1 MGHIEGKL
9 AANNHEL
16 LNLSGL
22 APPTDRLE
30 VVMAEKASIVSPTDE
45 RKARALNEKGLQQY
59 QRWEIEEAIES
70 FEKAT
75 KLVPTHPDYH
85 LNLARALARFGNYD
99 RALKALGEFVR
110 YESDVRLVDRFEV
123 LFANAMDEVETL
135 ITEKMTKRG
144 VPLDEIGASIQMWLE
159 YRIALGRRPLSIRRP
174 QSWAAALDY
183 TVRKINFRD
192 VVLKELSMIY
202 GVSESSIRSHHK
214 DLVKTLDIMPCDYRY
229 FRGKSN
235 PLDKLVEA
243 AAMLEEME
251 RRFREP

>member
-1 MGHIEGKL
+1 M
-9 AANNHEL
+9 
-16 LNLSGL
+16 
-22 APPTDRLE
+22 
-30 VVMAEKASIVSPTDE
+30 VMAEKANIVSPTDE
-45 RKARALNEKGLQQY
+45 REARALNERGLQQY

-110 YESDVRLVDRFEV
+110 YESDVRLVDRFEM

-135 ITEKMTKRG
+135 ITEKMTKKG
-144 VPLDEIGASIQMWLE
+144 VPLDEVGAAIQMWLE
-159 YRIALGRRPLSIRRP
+159 YRIALGRRPLSIGKP

-183 TVRKINFRD
+183 TVRKVNFRD
-192 VVLKELSMIY
+192 AALEELSEIY
-202 GVSESSIRSHHK
+202 GVSESSIRSHHD
-214 DLVKTLDIMPCDYRY
+214 DLVETLDLMPCDYRY
-229 FRGKSN
+229 FRDRDN

-243 AAMLEEME
+243 AAMLEELE

>member
-1 MGHIEGKL
+1 M
-9 AANNHEL
+9 
-16 LNLSGL
+16 
-22 APPTDRLE
+22 
-30 VVMAEKASIVSPTDE
+30 VMADKANMVSPTDE
-45 RKARALNEKGLQQY
+45 REARALNERGLQQY

-75 KLVPTHPDYH
+75 KLVPTNPDYH

-110 YESDVRLVDRFEV
+110 YESDVRLVDRFEM

-144 VPLDEIGASIQMWLE
+144 IPLDEIGAAIQMWLE
-159 YRIALGRRPLSIRRP
+159 YRIAIGRRPLSIRKP

-183 TVRKINFRD
+183 TVRKVNFRD
-192 VVLKELSMIY
+192 VVLKELSNIY
-202 GVSESSIRSHHK
+202 DVSESAIRNHHN
-214 DLVKTLDIMPCDYRY
+214 DLVETLDIMPCDYRY
-229 FRGKSN
+229 FRDKDN

-243 AAMLEEME
+243 AAMLEELE

>member
-1 MGHIEGKL
+1 
-9 AANNHEL
+9 
-16 LNLSGL
+16 
-22 APPTDRLE
+22 
-30 VVMAEKASIVSPTDE
+30 MAEKANIVSPTDDRE
-45 RKARALNEKGLQQY
+45 AQVLNERGLQQY

-110 YESDVRLVDRFEV
+110 YESDVRLVDRFEM
-123 LFANAMDEVETL
+123 LFANAMDEVETF
-135 ITEKMTKRG
+135 ITEKMTKRDI
-144 VPLDEIGASIQMWLE
+144 PLDEIGAAIQMWLE
-159 YRIALGRRPLSIRRP
+159 YRIAIGRRPLSIRKP

-183 TVRKINFRD
+183 TVRKVNFRD
-192 VVLKELSMIY
+192 VVLKELSETY
-202 GVSESSIRSHHK
+202 GVSESSIHSHHN
-214 DLVKTLDIMPCDYRY
+214 DLVETLDIMPCDYRY
-229 FRGKSN
+229 FRDKDN

-243 AAMLEEME
+243 AAMLEELE